1 MSQRKID
8 SEIFRDKWFFK
19 LSSDAKLLFI
29 YLITNCDHA
38 GIIEFNPELAAF
50 ETKIKGLAKGYETL
64 MKELESRLITVTEDD
79 LYIVGFVQFQVCKVL
94 NPNVKY
100 HNSVIKRQEEF
111 GNPYLRVKKPLVK
124 GTLKNKNINISN
136 KHIDNSKE
144 IVEGVQGE
152 KEESQENIQEIK
164 FPEFWKCYPKR
175 KGKKVGKVNSLKM
188 FKRIKEHELDRVI
201 ANAINYGIGNELP
214 KDPERFLKD
223 DFWKDWD
230 KPSELSKP
238 TFTTPNS
245 SRVNSE
251 QAKTHQ
257 QERTVPDMWK
267 SALVENKD

>member
-50 ETKIKGLAKGYETL
+50 ETKIKGLSKGYETL

-124 GTLKNKNINISN
+124 GTLKNKNINININ
-136 KHIDNSKE
+136 KNIN
-144 IVEGVQGE
+144 IE
-152 KEESQENIQEIK
+152 KEATELAESKFIK
-164 FPEFWKCYPKR
+164 FWEVYPMR
-175 KGKKVGKVNSLKM
+175 NGKKLNRKDALEKFLK
-188 FKRIKEHELDRVI
+188 IKPLEHDRVI
-201 ANAINYGIGNELP
+201 ASAKNLAMSGEMPPDAFRWLRDAKY
-214 KDPERFLKD
+214 
-223 DFWKDWD
+223 KDWD
-230 KPSELSKP
+230 KPAEPSSYTPKNSDQRTNIAVPYVPPPKTEFTKP
-238 TFTTPNS
+238 LPY
-245 SRVNSE
+245 
-251 QAKTHQ
+251 AHLLI
-257 QERTVPDMWK
+257 PDTE
-267 SALVENKD
+267 VDV